1 MLPDAHLALERQALK
16 PHPRVAVLPVP
27 IPVSAFISGA
37 RVGAAAQRH
46 PLDAHE
52 HTRDALHARE
62 RALRAEYDLTAGGG
76 A

>member
-1 MLPDAHLALERQALK
+1 MLPDAHLALERQALE
-16 PHPRVAVLPVP
+16 PHPRVPVS
-27 IPVSAFISGA
+27 IPVSAFISSA

-52 HTRDALHARE
+52 HSRNALHARE